1 MSDFFSKDNDKV
13 FLWKIISFSLVGTII
28 IQVLLYLQ
36 GYYSFSGDESDR
48 TLLAYSWLIGK
59 MPKGEPWLPFHT
71 IINGIFLKYFL
82 NLFWTPRIVG
92 LIFGLL
98 SVSAIVWFSQIIL
111 KDRLVTI
118 ISAILAVFFPPF
130 VILRVVP
137 LSEVMYFFF
146 IISGASFLF
155 KWLETGR
162 TVYLIFVA
170 LLFAFAGSV
179 RYEGWIF
186 SGSFIIFLI
195 IEFYTHKEIQLKI
208 IAILSFILL
217 VFPVFWILKNMYETG
232 NPLEFI
238 VSSSERYKLHFGFSI
253 LPMLKYNLI
262 TQFIYQ
268 NILYLNFAGFFS
280 FLFYLLTDSKIRRW
294 SVAFSLSFLFLAV
307 LSVLGLA
314 MPSHAYWRI
323 PLIWNILLI
332 PFTAHFIIK
341 FSSFLA
347 EILKKS
353 TRTILMIIISV
364 LIIYFSFQ
372 IKRII
377 SFSYFTEDD
386 ISAGKFLRE
395 NVIEN
400 KNNLKILIDTSD
412 WNYLN
417 VMVASNHPQ
426 SFIINAQKDP
436 ALPTNQII
444 GNRKKID
451 IDYLKDLRIYYIFLE
466 NKDLIDFVK
475 GNPSL
480 LKVKKLGEWEL
491 YKVK

>member
-1 MSDFFSKDNDKV
+1 MFNFFSKDDDKL
-13 FLWKIISFSLVGTII
+13 FLWKIIFFSLIITII
-28 IQVLLYLQ
+28 VQALLYLQ

-59 MPKGEPWLPFHT
+59 MPQDEPWLPFHT
-71 IINGIFLKYFL
+71 IINGIFLKYFF

-92 LIFGLL
+92 SIFSLL
-98 SVSAIVWFSQIIL
+98 SVSAIIWFSQVIL
-111 KDRLVTI
+111 KDRTVTVI
-118 ISAILAVFFPPF
+118 TAILTVFFPPF
-130 VILRVVP
+130 VILRAVP

-146 IISGASFLF
+146 IVSGASCLF
-155 KWLETGR
+155 QWLETR
-162 TVYLIFVA
+162 KYVFLIFVA

-186 SGSFIIFLI
+186 CGSFTIFLL
-195 IEFYTHKEIQLKI
+195 IEFYTRKEIQFKLI
-208 IAILSFILL
+208 TILSIIVLS
-217 VFPVFWILKNMYETG
+217 FPVFWIMKNMYETG
-232 NPLEFI
+232 NPFEFI
-238 VSSSERYKLHFGFSI
+238 VSSSERYKLHFGFSVI
-253 LPMLKYNLI
+253 PMLKYNLI

-268 NILYLNFAGFFS
+268 NIIYLNFAGFFS
-280 FLFYLLTDSKIRRW
+280 LLFYLLTDSRVRRW
-294 SVAFSLSFLFLAV
+294 IVTFSLSFLFLAI
-307 LSVLGLA
+307 LSILGLA
-314 MPSHAYWRI
+314 MPSHSYWRI

-347 EILKKS
+347 ETLKK
-353 TRTILMIIISV
+353 RTKTVLMTIISV

-377 SFSYFTEDD
+377 SFSYFSKDD
-386 ISAGKFLRE
+386 IYAGNFLRE

-400 KNNLKILIDTSD
+400 NNHFKILVDTSD

-426 SFIINAQKDP
+426 YFLINAQKDP
-436 ALPTNQII
+436 ALPTNQIVRY
-444 GNRKKID
+444 GKKID
-451 IDYLKDLRIYYIFLE
+451 IDYLNDSRIHYLLFE
-466 NKDLIDFVK
+466 NKDLIGFIK
-475 GNPSL
+475 RNPSL
-480 LKVKKLGEWEL
+480 IKVKELGEWEL